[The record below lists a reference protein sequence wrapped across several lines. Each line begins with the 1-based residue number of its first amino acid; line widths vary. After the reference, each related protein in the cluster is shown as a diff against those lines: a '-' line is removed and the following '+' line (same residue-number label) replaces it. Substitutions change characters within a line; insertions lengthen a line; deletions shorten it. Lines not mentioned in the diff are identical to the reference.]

1 MTWAYVQT
9 FLALLFVLLLMGG
22 IVYALRRWVLNPRN
36 RTNERIP
43 IEVLGSRMLQPKVY
57 VYVLK
62 VENKTIVLGVSDR
75 NLQILTEVEPES
87 HDSSIDRNIETYSN
101 AAPSFLQYLKKN
113 LGFVRLPSSGS
124 AREKKV
130 ED

>member
-36 RTNERIP
+36 RTNEKIP

-75 NLQILTEVEPES
+75 NLQILTDVEYEP
-87 HDSSIDRNIETYSN
+87 HANSIDGNMGAYSN
-101 AAPSFLQYLKKN
+101 DAPSFLQYLKKN
-113 LGFVRLPSSGS
+113 LGFVHLPSSGS

-130 ED
+130 DD